1 VLLALAYSICPT
13 MWQRAA
19 LSAVAPCLT
28 GIVPPRM
35 QKPDASAS
43 GKGSDA
49 DTAEVLWKADAP
61 IALSGRNY
69 RCRNTKSV

>member
-1 VLLALAYSICPT
+1 
-13 MWQRAA
+13 
-19 LSAVAPCLT
+19 
-28 GIVPPRM
+28 VPPRM

-49 DTAEVLWKADAP
+49 GTAEVLWKADAP